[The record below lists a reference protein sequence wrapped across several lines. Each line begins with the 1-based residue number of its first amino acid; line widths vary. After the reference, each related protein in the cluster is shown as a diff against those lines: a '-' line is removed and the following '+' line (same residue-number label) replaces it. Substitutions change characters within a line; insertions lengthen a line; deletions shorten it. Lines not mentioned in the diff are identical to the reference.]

1 MKRIRGQWQ
10 RSFRSVRLLS
20 ELRKILKVQLV
31 CNDPGSVDG
40 VIAPGRSAEL
50 FPAEALK
57 WVSADVHDQLSESI
71 GMDGSAD

>member
-1 MKRIRGQWQ
+1 M
-10 RSFRSVRLLS
+10 
-20 ELRKILKVQLV
+20 ILKVQLV

-40 VIAPGRSAEL
+40 VIAPGGSAEL

-71 GMDGSAD
+71 GMDGSADSNRQARIDTETVCAVV